1 MNRTLSLPVQE
12 LIRASERV
20 MVFATNHKGLPEEDF
35 EAVLSCA
42 HELLHDIKSSRAASR
57 PASQGFQVLFC
68 LLCRL
73 VRGEQEPA
81 DAPWTTQQTYQQ
93 STGIDPTDCLLI
105 HTYCPA
111 CYQHL
116 SKAA

>member
-42 HELLHDIKSSRAASR
+42 HELIMTSNRAARLLDR
-57 PASQGFQVLFC
+57 PLKSFKFVFSFVSSVGSFVTSKKLPMRPGPHNRLINKALGSIQPIAS
-68 LLCRL
+68 
-73 VRGEQEPA
+73 
-81 DAPWTTQQTYQQ
+81 
-93 STGIDPTDCLLI
+93 
-105 HTYCPA
+105 
-111 CYQHL
+111 
-116 SKAA
+116 